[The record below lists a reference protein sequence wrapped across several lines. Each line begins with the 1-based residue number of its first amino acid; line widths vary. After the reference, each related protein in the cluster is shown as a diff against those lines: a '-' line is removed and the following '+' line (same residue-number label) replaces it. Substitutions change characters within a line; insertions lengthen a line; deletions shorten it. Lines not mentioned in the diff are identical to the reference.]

1 MFAWNVHDSYRFG
14 KRFGKHLRLEI
25 DMGGDIDGP
34 EDLVHRVAGPKIGE
48 PLVFSRTVGK

>member
-1 MFAWNVHDSYRFG
+1 MAG
-14 KRFGKHLRLEI
+14 PQLRLEI